1 MRCVERVVKSEEVVD
16 AILKGYV
23 FESVAAAD

>member
-1 MRCVERVVKSEEVVD
+1 MRCVERVVEGEEVVN
-16 AILKGYV
+16 AILKSYV